1 MKYEKQIPIQYLR
14 HYSEFDF
21 VFLWKGRL
29 SHRKFHELVQNHL
42 SPDKFWFV
50 LDSTMTT
57 SKGESAQAQ
66 KKHKFIR
73 IDRSQIL
80 KLVKRKFSALLNVP
94 RNLFFFRSCS
104 PFMFLVNRVISP
116 FLIRYHCMFLYW
128 FNWHIFVMGRVFLL
142 CSPIQL
148 CVHATYA
155 ASGWGQAPKKSIGK
169 MKMNTIKSILK
180 WTICMQTKSCHRSP
194 PVPNSD
200 CSGNKLFKLNSV
212 KSKCNLKITENTRV
226 SSTTFSLRGGRKDK
240 THVFS

>member
-1 MKYEKQIPIQYLR
+1 MQPDLMKYEKQIPIQYLR
-14 HYSEFDF
+14 HYSEFDL

-94 RNLFFFRSCS
+94 RNLFFFSLMFPIHVSGQSCNFTIPHS
-104 PFMFLVNRVISP
+104 ISLYV
-116 FLIRYHCMFLYW
+116 FVLI
-128 FNWHIFVMGRVFLL
+128 
-142 CSPIQL
+142 
-148 CVHATYA
+148 
-155 ASGWGQAPKKSIGK
+155 
-169 MKMNTIKSILK
+169 
-180 WTICMQTKSCHRSP
+180 
-194 PVPNSD
+194 
-200 CSGNKLFKLNSV
+200 
-212 KSKCNLKITENTRV
+212 
-226 SSTTFSLRGGRKDK
+226 
-240 THVFS
+240 